1 MTQPVSTQPMQNQNV
16 PGQPARQDGLVRI
29 FPLRHRKLRNTIA
42 IPIGIILILMAI
54 LALLY
59 GAFITWTAVERF
71 GRAVILKTSTHPIG
85 CLHLWSHFRAAYP
98 GKHTKRHWHDGIE
111 LSPSGLTFQKGKSR
125 KEVPWESITRLD
137 ARISLVKFATSV
149 IDVQSKAEIETDQ
162 GETFQITDKIDHS
175 QDLINRCR
183 EVILPR
189 LYQKYQHSLRQGEKI
204 TFHPELAATAQA
216 LLIRNMPYFWQDIE
230 PKFKKRKIAL
240 QEKSSAHE
248 LIALPL
254 NQLKNAD
261 ILLTLLENPPRGS

>member
-71 GRAVILKTSTHPIG
+71 GRAVILKTLPIPSAIFIFG
-85 CLHLWSHFRAAYP
+85 LIFGPLILANI
-98 GKHTKRHWHDGIE
+98 KRHWHDGIE
-111 LSPSGLTFQKGKSR
+111 LGPAGLTFQKGKSR

>member
-71 GRAVILKTSTHPIG
+71 GRAVILKTLPIPSAIFIFG
-85 CLHLWSHFRAAYP
+85 LIFGPLILASI
-98 GKHTKRHWHDGIE
+98 KRHWHDGIE
-111 LSPSGLTFQKGKSR
+111 LGPAGLTFQKGKKR

-137 ARISLVKFATSV
+137 ARINLVKFATSV

-216 LLIRNMPYFWQDIE
+216 LLIRNMPYFWQDVE

-254 NQLKNAD
+254 NQLENAD